1 MRLRSWSIPAFVCV
15 FSVLLASSGCGGSK
29 TTSLRV
35 LLVTDRNSGESAE
48 FAERLGGR
56 GEMRVARCRD
66 NGRLPWA
73 NADVLLLDWTAT
85 ARPSEADRK
94 LIQGFA
100 RPGKGIV
107 AIGGTLAAAGSCSAI
122 ADALGGSA
130 AETAL
135 AEELPLVVLDPADTA
150 MMSLGGAFTLVDSPA
165 SVDRFEA
172 GNDLLIRTAG
182 PLPLAGGKST
192 ERPAPVAWTRRP
204 GGTRVFATALGVD
217 GRALQNEDFITLV
230 HNALRWAGG
239 HAPDTQHNVLSRS
252 EEQVGFELL
261 FNGRDLS
268 GWKGTPGLWSVEN
281 GEIVGR
287 SADLAHNVFLIHEK
301 EYGDFLLRFSVKL
314 INHNSGVQFRS
325 REFPEFVVKGY
336 QADVADKWYG
346 SLYEEGLGRG
356 VLADGFKDRGQ
367 KVARLDGWNDMT
379 VKAVGPRITIT
390 LNGLQ
395 TVEFT
400 ETDATRPTKGIIALQ
415 LHKGPPME
423 VRFRDIRIRPLPE

>member
-1 MRLRSWSIPAFVCV
+1 LRPRPY
-15 FSVLLASSGCGGSK
+15 SVLALFLMRSILAVSSGCASS
-29 TTSLRV
+29 TTAPLGV
-35 LLVTDRNSGESAE
+35 LLVTDRNPSESAE
-48 FAERLGGR
+48 FAARLERR
-56 GEMRVARCRD
+56 GEIRIGTTCTDNGLRVAD
-66 NGRLPWA
+66 
-73 NADVLLLDWTAT
+73 ADVLLVDWSA
-85 ARPSEADRK
+85 AAKPSEADRR
-94 LIQGFA
+94 LVQTFI

-107 AIGGTLAAAGSCSAI
+107 AIGGTLAAVRSCPAI

-130 AETAL
+130 DGGAL
-135 AEELPLVVLDPADTA
+135 TGELPLVVLDPADAT
-150 MMSLGGAFTLVDSPA
+150 MTSLGGRFTLVDSPVV
-165 SVDRFEA
+165 VDRCDG
-172 GNDLLIRTAG
+172 GNDLLIRTAV
-182 PLPLAGGKST
+182 PLPLAVGK
-192 ERPAPVAWTRRP
+192 PADKPVPVAWTRRA
-204 GGTRVFATALGVD
+204 GAARVFAAALGVE
-217 GRALQNEDFITLV
+217 GQALQNEELITLI

-239 HAPDTQHNVLSRS
+239 RVPDTQHNVLSRS

-287 SADLAHNVFLIHEK
+287 GANLPHNVFLTHEK

-314 INHNSGVQFRS
+314 INHNSGVQVRS

-356 VLADGFKDRGQ
+356 VLADGFRDKGE
-367 KVARLDGWNDMT
+367 KVVRLDGWNDMT

-400 ETDATRPTKGIIALQ
+400 ETDTSRRAKGIIALQ

-423 VRFRDIRIRPLPE
+423 VRFRDIRIRPLNE